1 MIDGYKSRT
10 NFEKNQIKITT
21 LAAYRT
27 FFERKSTLQE
37 MKIELQRIN
46 DAFHM
51 EATNEQGNTVYID
64 GSPAIGGGNLAMRPM
79 QMVLSALGGCSAID
93 IINILRKQRQPLEDF
108 RVQIEAER
116 EEGMVPSLFTK
127 IHVHYLLHGDLKEN
141 KVEKAVNM
149 SMEKLCSV
157 KMILDK
163 TAEISWSYE
172 IIRNS

>member
-1 MIDGYKSRT
+1 
-10 NFEKNQIKITT
+10 
-21 LAAYRT
+21 
-27 FFERKSTLQE
+27 

-51 EATNEQGNTVYID
+51 EAKNEQGNTVHID
-64 GSPAIGGGNLAMRPM
+64 GSPEIGGGNLAMRPM

-108 RVQIEAER
+108 KVTIEAER
-116 EEGMVPSLFTK
+116 EKDKVPALFTT
-127 IHVHYLLHGDLKEN
+127 IHVHYVLKGDLKPA

-163 TAEISWSYE
+163 TAQISWSYE
-172 IIRNS
+172 IL